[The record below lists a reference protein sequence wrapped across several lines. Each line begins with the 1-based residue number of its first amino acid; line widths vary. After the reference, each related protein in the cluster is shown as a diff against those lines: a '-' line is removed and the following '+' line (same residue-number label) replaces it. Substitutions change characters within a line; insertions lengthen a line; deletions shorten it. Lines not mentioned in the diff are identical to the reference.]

1 MTTTNQNQIRAW
13 RGVRSQ
19 EWAARELR
27 VALRTF
33 QRWERGEVTPRGYQR
48 EKLEAALNSGTKLE
62 AK

>member
-1 MTTTNQNQIRAW
+1 MTTTTNQIRAW

-33 QRWERGEVTPRGYQR
+33 QRWERGEVSPRGYQK
-48 EKLEAALNSGTKLE
+48 EKLEAALNAG
-62 AK
+62 AKGEH